1 MAEVIKW
8 LGLQQPQHEK
18 QKCPPLGSEPVSRSA
33 HCAPRPFAT
42 RPFSGLLF
50 YEIFIDELWFLFAAL
65 HVTLYAAVLFA
76 SLHTSFLWANLIT
89 LK

>member
-1 MAEVIKW
+1 MKN
-8 LGLQQPQHEK
+8 
-18 QKCPPLGSEPVSRSA
+18 RSA
-33 HCAPRPFAT
+33 RPWARSQDQDAVPRIPL
-42 RPFSGLLF
+42 PFSGLLF

-76 SLHTSFLWANLIT
+76 ISPSYPHMHTYTSFLWANLII